1 MKYVYLWFVKM
12 TEGAFK
18 KNLAD
23 NKYFQGWASK
33 AKEIL
38 NKHKLKIVA
47 WGSPYYTVEQVVI
60 GVETDL
66 SLDEFGKIAMEL
78 YHVDPDFIDYA
89 KTLIIS
95 Q

>member
-1 MKYVYLWFVKM
+1 MKFVYLWFVKM

-18 KNLAD
+18 KYLAD
-23 NKYFQGWASK
+23 TKYSQNWMSK
-33 AKEIL
+33 VKEIL

-47 WGSPYYTVEQVVI
+47 WGSPYNTVEQIVI

-66 SLDEFGKIAMEL
+66 SLDEFGKIATEL
-78 YHVDPDFIDYA
+78 YHVDPDFVDYA